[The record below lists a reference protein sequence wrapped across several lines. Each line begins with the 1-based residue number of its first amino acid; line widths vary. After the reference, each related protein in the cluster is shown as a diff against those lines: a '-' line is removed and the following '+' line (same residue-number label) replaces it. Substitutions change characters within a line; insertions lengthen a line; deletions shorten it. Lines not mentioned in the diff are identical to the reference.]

1 MKKLLLFTFV
11 AFLLAV
17 PANAKKP
24 KLAQDVFFLMERQI
38 NKEKRSNDS
47 IRINYKIIYTNL
59 NGQSEGVRFQPHL
72 VITVNNKTERTI
84 FIDLQNSFLVVN
96 GESFP
101 MFTNTT
107 NVSTQG
113 STSLTGVNLG
123 LVGVGAANS
132 EFNTKMTHEQRI
144 ISVPEESKKAVD
156 LPLVTKWGVS
166 WKLNNVNGSLA
177 IFPKGTN
184 CNHWDYF
191 IIYQDF
197 INKGQV
203 LNYEADDS
211 PLTIDV
217 RMCYSF
223 TEDLATTFVNKSQ
236 FSAIHIVGSTGYA
249 EAKKL
254 FPDIDS
260 YEQSENKLNLFVCT
274 KNAFGF

>member
-1 MKKLLLFTFV
+1 MKKFILLVL
-11 AFLLAV
+11 AIFLLAV
-17 PANAKKP
+17 PANAKKQ
-24 KLAQDVFFLMERQI
+24 KLAQNVFFLMERQA
-38 NKEKRSNDS
+38 NKEKQPNDS
-47 IRINYKIIYTNL
+47 ISINYKINYTNL
-59 NGQSEGVRFQPHL
+59 NGQSDDVRFQPHL

-84 FIDLQNSFLVVN
+84 FIDLQKSFLVVN
-96 GESFP
+96 GESYP

-107 NVSTQG
+107 SVSTQG

-123 LVGVGAANS
+123 LVGVGAADS

-191 IIYQDF
+191 IIDQDF

-254 FPDIDS
+254 FSDIDS
-260 YEQSENKLNLFVCT
+260 YEQSENKLDLFVCT
-274 KNAFGF
+274 KKAFGF